1 MNPHNTRIKL
11 LAAIVAVIAL
21 ALAAGPS
28 GIAKSWS
35 PELGDANQLAKQP
48 APKPQA
54 SFQLVKVG
62 QGACGPETYA
72 VVVGGQRRTLLC

>member
-1 MNPHNTRIKL
+1 MKPHTTRIKL
-11 LAAIVAVIAL
+11 LAGSVAVIAL

-28 GIAKSWS
+28 GIAKSWN
-35 PELGDANQLAKQP
+35 PELGDANRPAKQP
-48 APKPQA
+48 APKPRA